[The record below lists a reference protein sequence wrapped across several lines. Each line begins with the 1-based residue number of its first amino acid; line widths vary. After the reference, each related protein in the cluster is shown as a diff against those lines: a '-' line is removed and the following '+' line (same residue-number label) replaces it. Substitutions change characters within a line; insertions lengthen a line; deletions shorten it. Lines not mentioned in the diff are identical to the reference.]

1 MTDLFPSSPM
11 LHNLDNPFRESP
23 SGTEDDR
30 IIEQML
36 GKSAADAYRR
46 VTDPKKPE
54 KPRGLVLTPEQEAK
68 IKASQERTMEDFP
81 WDRDDYIA
89 FAKTI
94 GKDAAWVDETFTF
107 HDDETVTVE
116 GNLDLYALTDAR
128 LFPNNL
134 TTVGGYLSLNGL
146 TSAEHLTLPTTVGG
160 NLWLNALTSA
170 EHLTLPKTVG
180 GSLWLNALTS
190 AEHLTLP
197 KTVGGSLALNNL
209 PISEK
214 KRLRNERPDLRIL

>member
-11 LHNLDNPFRESP
+11 PHNLDNPFRESP

-46 VTDPKKPE
+46 VTDPQKPE

-68 IKASQERTMEDFP
+68 IKASRERTLEDLP
-81 WDRDDYIA
+81 WDRERYIK

-107 HDDETVTVE
+107 HDDDTVTVE
-116 GNLDLYALTDAR
+116 GDLDLDNLTDTR

-134 TTVGGYLSLNGL
+134 TTVSGYLWLNGL

-160 NLWLNALTSA
+160 GLWLNG
-170 EHLTLPKTVG
+170 LPD
-180 GSLWLNALTS
+180 
-190 AEHLTLP
+190 
-197 KTVGGSLALNNL
+197 
-209 PISEK
+209 SEK
-214 KRLRNERPDLRIL
+214 DRLRKERLDLRIY